1 MAKKDN
7 LDIPPTTKEMQEP
20 AIYGHIV
27 GIIKDIGTLQDEINN
42 MKATQEAGFSTINN
56 KIDQSLL
63 ILKDTASRGYVK
75 KKLEETKEEL
85 RKEFKSEIEEQK
97 EFFNRANVQ
106 KWLQVITNL
115 ATIVLGVLAVI
126 AIEMYKDGLL

>member
-42 MKATQEAGFSTINN
+42 MKVTQEAGFSTINN
-56 KIDQSLL
+56 KIDQSLI

-85 RKEFKSEIEEQK
+85 RKEFKGEIEEQK
-97 EFFNRANVQ
+97 EFFNKANVQ

>member
-27 GIIKDIGTLQDEINN
+27 GVIKDIGTLQDEINN
-42 MKATQEAGFSTINN
+42 MKVTQEAGFSTINN
-56 KIDQSLL
+56 KIDQSLI

-85 RKEFKSEIEEQK
+85 RKEFKGEIEEQK
-97 EFFNRANVQ
+97 EFFNKANVQ

>member
-27 GIIKDIGTLQDEINN
+27 GVIKDIGTLQDEMNN
-42 MKATQEAGFSTINN
+42 IKVTQEAGFSTINN
-56 KIDQSLL
+56 KIDQSLI

-85 RKEFKSEIEEQK
+85 RKEFKGEIEEQK
-97 EFFNRANVQ
+97 EFFNKANVQ

>member
-27 GIIKDIGTLQDEINN
+27 GVIKDIGTLQDEMNN
-42 MKATQEAGFSTINN
+42 MKVTQEAGFSTINN
-56 KIDQSLL
+56 KMDQSLL
-63 ILKDTASRGYVK
+63 ILKDAASKGYVK

-85 RKEFKSEIEEQK
+85 RKEFKDDIKEQK
-97 EFFNRANVQ
+97 EFFNKANVQ

>member
-27 GIIKDIGTLQDEINN
+27 GIIKDIGTLQDEIN
-42 MKATQEAGFSTINN
+42 KIKVTQEAGFSTINN
-56 KIDQSLL
+56 KIDQSLI

-85 RKEFKSEIEEQK
+85 RKEFKGEIEEQK
-97 EFFNRANVQ
+97 EFFNKANVQ